1 MTSRFRT
8 SAFSRWLSPLV
19 VLVVLL
25 GLVPGAALAATPPG
39 IPTGLTATA
48 GDKYVDLEWGA
59 PSDGGSLIYDYQ
71 VQYRQ
76 VGKTWTTY
84 PDGTSA
90 NLFATVSYL
99 TNGITYEFRVRARN
113 AVSAGSWS
121 TAVPATP
128 VAAATVPDA
137 PTGLGATAGNQK
149 VDLIWTAPMNTG
161 GATITD
167 YRIAYKKSTA
177 LTWTAYPDVVSANPA
192 GTVSGLTNG
201 TSYDFRVRAINA
213 VGSGTWSDFATAI
226 PTTVVVSAPGM
237 PTGLGSTAGN
247 QQVTLNWTA
256 PADPGSS
263 AITDYQVQYRRVG
276 GTWAIYPDGTSTDTT
291 ATVKYL
297 TNDQPYQFRVRA
309 RNTVG
314 AGSWTGAITQTPT
327 AATFVPGA
335 PTGLAGIEGDQ
346 YVGLT
351 WVAPGSSG
359 SSEITDYQIQYKM
372 AAAATW
378 STYADGVNA
387 NTWAS
392 VLYLYNGV
400 PYNFRVRAINA
411 VGSGPY
417 SGTITAT
424 PTAYYVP
431 GTPRSLTAT
440 PNDQQVGLTWNAPL
454 SDGGSPILSYAVQYK
469 LSSGSTWTIVDPA
482 TSGYTYTV
490 PGLNNGVSYDF
501 QVRARNAVGTGY
513 WTATAS
519 ATPRTVP
526 DAPQFLSAEAGPN
539 AGQVTLNWNT
549 PATGGSA
556 ILDYT
561 VRYQTGG
568 GGWSSVTTAGN
579 GITVSSL
586 VAGLSYE
593 FQVQARNVAGPSL
606 WSTPAFVTP
615 ADVPGVPQ
623 NLVWDPGVGSVTLTW
638 GPPANNGGSAIIDYA
653 LQYRTGGGGW
663 TLVDPAASGLAVS
676 LPNGTAYEF
685 QVRARN
691 AIGSGLWTA
700 SITAIAGTPDAP
712 SNLTSLKVG
721 QYLGWLALEAGD
733 ANASSINSYG
743 LQYCNASTSDCSNP
757 ASWTSASD
765 SGSGWWFLL
774 GPFASGNYQF
784 RGRAHNGSGW
794 GPWATFPISI

>member
-201 TSYDFRVRAINA
+201 TSYDFKVRAINA

-226 PTTVVVSAPGM
+226 PTAVVVSAPGM

-314 AGSWTGAITQTPT
+314 AGSWTGAITQTPS

-335 PTGLAGIEGDQ
+335 PTGLAGTAGDQ
-346 YVGLT
+346 YVALT
-351 WVAPGSSG
+351 WVAPGYTGG
-359 SSEITDYQIQYKM
+359 SPILDYQIQYKKST
-372 AAAATW
+372 AVTW
-378 STYADGVNA
+378 STYPDGVNA
-387 NTWAS
+387 NTGATL
-392 VLYLYNGV
+392 LYLANNV
-400 PYNFRVRAINA
+400 PYDFRARAINA

-417 SGTITAT
+417 TGTITLT
-424 PTAYYVP
+424 PKEPTGP
-431 GTPRSLTAT
+431 GTPQNLTAT
-440 PNDQQVGLTWNAPL
+440 PDNQQVGLTWDPPAD
-454 SDGGSPILSYAVQYK
+454 DGGAPIYDYQIQYSVAGAGSWTPVSNGTSLSLTV
-469 LSSGSTWTIVDPA
+469 SGLTNG
-482 TSGYTYTV
+482 TSYE
-490 PGLNNGVSYDF
+490 F
-501 QVRARNAVGTGY
+501 QVRGVNAVGASS
-513 WTATAS
+513 WTASAY

-526 DAPQFLSAEAGPN
+526 GVPQNLTANAGPN
-539 AGQVTLNWNT
+539 PGQVTVAWDP
-549 PATGGSA
+549 PADTGGAS
-556 ILDYT
+556 ILDYAL
-561 VRYQTGG
+561 RYSGDGG
-568 GGWSSVTTAGN
+568 TTWTTINPAASGLVVSGLGN
-579 GITVSSL
+579 G
-586 VAGLSYE
+586 AAYE
-593 FQVQARNVAGPSL
+593 FQVQARNIAGSGA
-606 WSTPAFVTP
+606 WTASVPATTF
-615 ADVPGVPQ
+615 DVPSAPRSLAPTPQ
-623 NLVWDPGVGSVTLTW
+623 DGQVYLAWLEPLSDGGESVDDYVVEYRPCLV
-638 GPPANNGGSAIIDYA
+638 A
-653 LQYRTGGGGW
+653 GGGGCTTW
-663 TLVDPAASGLAVS
+663 GAYTVFPDGASLNLFATVTGLTNGTLYEFRVRAANAVGQAARPTPRRPPRGRCRRLRWSGGDPGQRPGGPHLGGPASTAVSRSTTTWCSTARAAAATAASSPSVTRS
-676 LPNGTAYEF
+676 RRP
-685 QVRARN
+685 
-691 AIGSGLWTA
+691 
-700 SITAIAGTPDAP
+700 PAP
-712 SNLTSLKVG
+712 
-721 QYLGWLALEAGD
+721 
-733 ANASSINSYG
+733 
-743 LQYCNASTSDCSNP
+743 
-757 ASWTSASD
+757 
-765 SGSGWWFLL
+765 
-774 GPFASGNYQF
+774 
-784 RGRAHNGSGW
+784 R
-794 GPWATFPISI
+794 